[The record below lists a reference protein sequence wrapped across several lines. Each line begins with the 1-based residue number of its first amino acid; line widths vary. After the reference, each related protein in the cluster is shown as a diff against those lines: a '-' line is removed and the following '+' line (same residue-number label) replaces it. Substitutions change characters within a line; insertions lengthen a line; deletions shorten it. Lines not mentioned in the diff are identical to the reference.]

1 MSKLT
6 QKERDKLSKSDFAL
20 PDSREYPIQDK
31 NHAEMALSMV
41 SQHGTPEQKR
51 KVRKAVHQK
60 YPDIQIT
67 GVMQKRERQRQ
78 KQAANDGDG
87 RDTESKAEDAAES

>member
-1 MSKLT
+1 MSKLS
-6 QKERDKLSKSDFAL
+6 QAQRDKLDKSDFAL

-41 SQHGTPEQKR
+41 SQHGTPDEKR
-51 KVRKAVHQK
+51 KVRRAVHQK
-60 YPDIQIT
+60 YPDIHIT
-67 GVMQKRERQRQ
+67 GVMQKRERRRQ

-87 RDTESKAEDAAES
+87 RDTESAAEDAAD